1 MNDLLPARRF
11 LTERF
16 PSGGTAL
23 LCAVSGGVDSMCL
36 LDLTLRWAEERG
48 ADVLA
53 AHFNHQLRG
62 AAADRDEAFV
72 RAYCAARN
80 VPFFVGRGD
89 AGALARREGL
99 SVEEAARRLRYAFLE
114 ETARRAGAAVL
125 TAHHAD
131 DNAETMLLNLCRGT
145 GAAGLGI
152 PPARGNIYRPFLELT
167 RRELEAYARERSLP
181 HVEDETNAEDDAA
194 RNLLRHS
201 VLPVLKQI
209 NPRAVENM
217 ARAAGLLA
225 EDDAA
230 LTAEAET
237 LARSAR
243 DREDGVLLAWSALE
257 GRSQSVRGR
266 TVLALMERVC
276 GRRRDLSAAHV
287 RAALGLKPGR
297 SCALPYG
304 MTARNTGSALE
315 IFRAPPVPLPLAL
328 APGQTVRFGAWR
340 VGLDTAAPP
349 GAVSFR
355 VALRGPAEVSAW
367 RPGDRMT
374 LLGGRGS
381 RTLKRLFADAGLSPQ
396 ERDRTPVLRIG
407 GQAAAA
413 PCLGADTAFSAGEAG
428 ALVIFYQEA
437 DYKKFTGG
445 EAT

>member
-1 MNDLLPARRF
+1 
-11 LTERF
+11 
-16 PSGGTAL
+16 
-23 LCAVSGGVDSMCL
+23 MCL
-36 LDLTLRWAEERG
+36 LDLVLRWA
-48 ADVLA
+48 ADRDARVLA

-72 RAYCAARN
+72 RAYCAARR
-80 VPFFVGRGD
+80 VPFFAGRGD
-89 AGALARREGL
+89 TSALAEREGL
-99 SVEEAARRLRYAFLE
+99 SAEEAARRLRYAFLE
-114 ETARRAGAAVL
+114 ETARREGAAVL

-152 PPARGNIYRPFLELT
+152 PPVRGNIYRPLLELT
-167 RRELEAYARERSLP
+167 RSELESYAQARGLP

-230 LTAEAET
+230 LAAEAET
-237 LARSAR
+237 LLRSAQV
-243 DREDGVLLAWSALE
+243 REDGALLPWAALD

-266 TVLALMERVC
+266 AALGLMERVC
-276 GRRRDLSAAHV
+276 GHRRDLSAAHV
-287 RAALGLKPGR
+287 RAALGLKPGGT
-297 SCALPYG
+297 CALPYG
-304 MTARNTGSALE
+304 MTARNTGPALE
-315 IFRAPPVPLPLAL
+315 LFRAPPVPPPLPLT
-328 APGQTVRFGAWR
+328 PGQTVRFGAWC
-340 VGLDTAAPP
+340 VGLDTAAAP
-349 GAVSFR
+349 GAFSCR
-355 VALRGPAEVSAW
+355 VALSGPAEVSAW

-374 LLGGRGS
+374 LPGSRGS
-381 RTLKRLFADAGLSPQ
+381 RTLKRLFADAGFSPQ
-396 ERDRTPVLRIG
+396 ERDCAPVLRIG

-428 ALVIFYQEA
+428 TLVIFYKEA